1 MSASS
6 FPIRPSSFVLRP
18 YSRRAGVTIIEVL
31 FAIMITSVGLLGAIA
46 LFPVA
51 STQARRARLNDMVGN
66 AGRTAFHDFDT
77 RGMRR
82 PDRWLA
88 WDQIKGQFITV
99 NPGGNS
105 PSNLQSAESFCIDPR
120 MIAAHTSTST
130 TGPTSGR
137 QFLTTTSATGNPGGQ
152 CVQTFPYLEP
162 FVDQNNNSFWQT
174 GEAFTD
180 LNNNSIHDPP
190 QLAST
195 YFAGGVYP
203 SFDSTLMRRITL
215 WDGIPG
221 TGMVNPA
228 TGAVIPGT
236 ARAGNIPWALTLTE
250 ANAIFEIDDDISY
263 FRPDGSPDANGRPTD
278 KSDPARQNA
287 TLLSTGYA
295 NSWGRRQ
302 AEGKITWI
310 ATIVPEFDV
319 SGVAEDQYTLS
330 IVMIYDRPNRL
341 DDLISNPNLER
352 VVNGVWQGGTGATGG
367 EIYLTSTS
375 YDQLKIRPN
384 DWIMVSGSYD
394 YLHTGTGP
402 YVTRFQWYRVAECDP
417 EPSALAGG
425 GYELYATLMG
435 QDWNMN
441 FTNPPGSSTAN
452 VRVTIVEGAFAVYE
466 KSIRLE
472 YGSTF

>member
-1 MSASS
+1 MINLKSK
-6 FPIRPSSFVLRP
+6 IQNLK
-18 YSRRAGVTIIEVL
+18 SRQRGVTIIEVL

-66 AGRTAFHDFDT
+66 AGRAAFHDFDT

-88 WDQIKGQFITV
+88 WDQIAGSFVTV
-99 NPGGNS
+99 NFNPTS
-105 PSNLQSAESFCIDPR
+105 PSPRNLQATESFCIDPR
-120 MIAAHTSTST
+120 MIAAHTSTLT
-130 TGPTSGR
+130 TGPLAGR
-137 QFLTTTSATGNPGGQ
+137 QVMGTTSATGNPGGQ
-152 CVQTFPYLEP
+152 SVQTFPYLEP
-162 FVDQNNNSFWQT
+162 FVDQNNNSYWQS

-180 LNNNSIHDPP
+180 LNNNSTHDPP
-190 QLAST
+190 QLATT
-195 YFAGGVYP
+195 YFTGGVYP
-203 SFDSTLMRRITL
+203 TNAAGYAFDSTLMRRITL
-215 WDGIPG
+215 WDGIAG
-221 TGMVNPA
+221 SF
-228 TGAVIPGT
+228 
-236 ARAGNIPWALTLTE
+236 RAGSIPWALTLAQ

-263 FRPDGSPDANGRPTD
+263 FRPDGSPDSNGRPTD

-302 AEGKITWI
+302 ADGKITWI

-341 DDLISNPNLER
+341 DLLDNKLER
-352 VVNGVWQGGTGATGG
+352 VVNGAWQGGTGATGG
-367 EIYLTSTS
+367 EIYLTAT
-375 YDQLKIRPN
+375 DPEQLKIRPN
-384 DWIMVSGSYD
+384 DWIMISGSYD

-417 EPSALAGG
+417 EPVLNTTSGL
-425 GYELYATLMG
+425 YELYATLMG
-435 QDWNMN
+435 QDWNLN
-441 FTNPPGSSTAN
+441 FLNPPGASIAN
-452 VRVTIVEGAFAVYE
+452 GYPVRVTIVEGAFAVFE

-472 YGSTF
+472 YGSSF

>member
-1 MSASS
+1 VTFSLQPSASS
-6 FPIRPSSFVLRP
+6 LR
-18 YSRRAGVTIIEVL
+18 RRRGVTIIEVL

-66 AGRTAFHDFDT
+66 AGRSAFHDFDT

-88 WDQIKGQFITV
+88 WDQINSQFV
-99 NPGGNS
+99 S
-105 PSNLQSAESFCIDPR
+105 ALSVSNLQAAESYCIDPR
-120 MIAAHTSTST
+120 MIAAHT
-130 TGPTSGR
+130 
-137 QFLTTTSATGNPGGQ
+137 TTTAVNGSPKQFMTGRSCPSVDYPSGLPGGQ

-162 FVDQNNNSFWQT
+162 FVDQNQNSIWQS
-174 GEAFTD
+174 GEATTAD
-180 LNNNSIHDPP
+180 LNNNGIHDPVQYGP
-190 QLAST
+190 FLANAANT
-195 YFAGGVYP
+195 GPPPNGPPFA
-203 SFDSTLMRRITL
+203 FDSSLMRRITL
-215 WDGIPG
+215 RA
-221 TGMVNPA
+221 A
-228 TGAVIPGT
+228 TGSSFAM
-236 ARAGNIPWALTLTE
+236 TLPQ

-263 FRPDGSPDANGRPTD
+263 FRPDGSPDSNGHPTD

-287 TLLSTGYA
+287 TFLSTGYA

-302 AEGKITWI
+302 ADGKITWI

-341 DDLISNPNLER
+341 DDLITNPNLER
-352 VVNGVWQGGTGATGG
+352 VVNGVWQGGSGATGG

-375 YDQLKIRPN
+375 SDQLKIRPN

-394 YLHTGTGP
+394 YLHTNNGNGP
-402 YVTRFQWYRVAECDP
+402 YITRFQWYRVAECDP
-417 EPSALAGG
+417 EPTANSTLFGGSG

-435 QDWNMN
+435 QDWNLN
-441 FTNPPGSSTAN
+441 FTNPPSSSAAN

-472 YGSTF
+472 YGSSF